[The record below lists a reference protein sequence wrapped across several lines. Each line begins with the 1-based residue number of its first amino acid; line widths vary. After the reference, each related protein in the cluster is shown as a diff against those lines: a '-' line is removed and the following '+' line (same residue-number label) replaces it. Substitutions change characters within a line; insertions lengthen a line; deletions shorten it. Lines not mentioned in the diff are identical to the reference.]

1 MRHQSPPIPTTHHP
15 VPAPQVDRKKIG
27 FNEEAW
33 EGNLELEAFLT
44 QPAEMKEVIEKMPQ
58 VTGAQSFQLHYN
70 LKKMCGAN
78 KPLPINLFPESIS
91 LRDRD
96 RKSAMVDT
104 VNICTAVKEARK
116 EMISQLDKRFF
127 TTPPSEARLVKIY
140 MSKQLPAS
148 KVLPAEWL

>member
-1 MRHQSPPIPTTHHP
+1 
-15 VPAPQVDRKKIG
+15 
-27 FNEEAW
+27 
-33 EGNLELEAFLT
+33 
-44 QPAEMKEVIEKMPQ
+44 
-58 VTGAQSFQLHYN
+58 
-70 LKKMCGAN
+70 MCGAN